1 MRNFRRFILHA
12 VTISAIGLAGIGAAT
27 AAGALAVGACGAYGQ
42 AFGYRDLDGAQS
54 SALEQCKAPG
64 CRIVAALRR
73 SCAALAVDV
82 TNPCGAQGSGQSSRL
97 GVAQNNALQ
106 QCYRGG
112 GQDCVIRTFVCD
124 GKDKG

>member
-1 MRNFRRFILHA
+1 MLGFKRSIFRA
-12 VTISAIGLAGIGAAT
+12 VIISAVGIAGMGTAT

-64 CRIVAALRR
+64 CRIVATLRR

-82 TNPCGAQGSGQSSRL
+82 TNPCGVHGAGQSPRL
-97 GVAQNNALQ
+97 GLAQNTALQ
-106 QCYRGG
+106 KCYRGG
-112 GQDCVIRTFVCD
+112 GKECVIRTFVCD
-124 GKDKG
+124 GQGKG

>member
-1 MRNFRRFILHA
+1 MRGLQRCVLRA
-12 VTISAIGLAGIGAAT
+12 VIISIVGIAGIGAAS

-42 AFGYRDLDGAQS
+42 SFGYRDVNAAQNN
-54 SALEQCKAPG
+54 ALQQCKDPG
-64 CRIVAALRR
+64 CRIVATLRR

-82 TNPCGAQGSGQSSRL
+82 KNPCAAHGSGYASQL
-97 GVAQNNALQ
+97 GAAQNNALQ

-112 GQDCVIRTFVCD
+112 GRECVIRTFVCD